1 MKKVKVTITEK
12 PKNIT
17 VVGESKF
24 VNDLIK
30 AGYTLE
36 EARTLAKQDI
46 LDVKS
51 YIKKYHNIE
60 I

>member
-1 MKKVKVTITEK
+1 MNKVKVTITEQ

-17 VVGESKF
+17 VAGESKF

-30 AGYTLE
+30 AGYTLI
-36 EARTLAKQDI
+36 EAQALAKQDI

-51 YIKKYHNIE
+51 YMEKYHNIE